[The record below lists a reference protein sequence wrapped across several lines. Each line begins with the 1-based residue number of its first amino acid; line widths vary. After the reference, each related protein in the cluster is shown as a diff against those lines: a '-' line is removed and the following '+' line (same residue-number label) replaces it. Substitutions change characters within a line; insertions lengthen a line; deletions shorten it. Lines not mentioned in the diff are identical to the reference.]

1 MTISKTDLFYFSIC
15 MIGSECEQMA
25 IFHFLHHLRVIS
37 WRKVWKVFIFQR
49 VLGGLEPTK
58 RFLFFGVFVT
68 SLVLLPQ
75 GKTQREPDQEQESCS
90 VAHRNLLQQRKWSK
104 KTVSPLTMFYD
115 ARLSVLLYYIL
126 IQDRRMKSW
135 IISVELLL
143 SDSDNTLTMSHN
155 SCKDIVKTYKGGV
168 FHQSAGAFATPN

>member
-1 MTISKTDLFYFSIC
+1 M
-15 MIGSECEQMA
+15 
-25 IFHFLHHLRVIS
+25 
-37 WRKVWKVFIFQR
+37 WKVFIFQR

-90 VAHRNLLQQRKWSK
+90 VAHHNLLQQRKWSE
-104 KTVSPLTMFYD
+104 KTVSPLKMFYD

-143 SDSDNTLTMSHN
+143 SDSMTTHWQ
-155 SCKDIVKTYKGGV
+155 CHIIHVKILWKPTKVVFFINLQAHLPPRTSQMKILEQNQLVPSGRGV
-168 FHQSAGAFATPN
+168 LWL